1 MRLQIFDYNL
11 RAPSFSCG
19 CMLQTRLQYQ
29 ISSGNPV
36 DGGVQAMEDH
46 LRRVQLQ
53 HTRLQGAHDSVMQAL
68 HPSHAEM
75 GADSLA
81 DNPAADAGS
90 NSSGKLCMCPIPEQG
105 NSSACSFMRS
115 A

>member
-1 MRLQIFDYNL
+1 
-11 RAPSFSCG
+11 
-19 CMLQTRLQYQ
+19 MLQTRLQHQ
-29 ISSGNPV
+29 ISSGNPL
-36 DGGVQAMEDH
+36 DGDVQAMEDH

-90 NSSGKLCMCPIPEQG
+90 ESSGELCMCSVYEKG
-105 NSSACSFMRS
+105 NICACGSDETKAFS
-115 A
+115 LA